1 MAIIKDEDNLNEELA
16 SADKETID
24 WVDSF
29 FERSSGG
36 GDMPVRDIAGARDAS
51 GSWNIPV
58 GDLDG
63 KGAVSTDENVD

>member
-1 MAIIKDEDNLNEELA
+1 MRIILDADNLNEELA

-29 FERSSGG
+29 FERSSCG
-36 GDMPVRDIAGARDAS
+36 GDMPVRDIPGARDAS
-51 GSWNIPV
+51 GSGNIPV